1 MDAARLPDNAAD
13 LLAWYGEMG
22 VDVALDDEAPN
33 RFAESSMADSAP
45 APGGRA
51 LPTLESLRAPA
62 PVSPAAEAT
71 PAQAEAVADARMRA
85 AGATSL
91 DELRAILE
99 TYDGVALRKTATR
112 LVFADGNP
120 EARLMFVGEAP
131 GKDEDRAGLPFVGRA
146 GQLLDRML
154 AAIGLDRS
162 QVYIANIVPWRP
174 PGNRKPTA
182 QESELCLPFARRQIE
197 LVNPDVLVL
206 LGGTSTSALLGVE
219 GIMRQ
224 RGKWHEYDIGGRT
237 VPALPTLHPAFLLR
251 TPAQKKFA
259 WRDFRAIKAALD
271 AQTRN

>member
-1 MDAARLPDNAAD
+1 DRPPRYARPMDAARLPDNAAD

-33 RFAESSMADSAP
+33 RFAETGMADSAP

-71 PAQAEAVADARMRA
+71 PAQAEAVADARTRA

-162 QVYIANIVPWRP
+162 QVYIANIVP
-174 PGNRKPTA
+174 
-182 QESELCLPFARRQIE
+182 
-197 LVNPDVLVL
+197 
-206 LGGTSTSALLGVE
+206 
-219 GIMRQ
+219 
-224 RGKWHEYDIGGRT
+224 
-237 VPALPTLHPAFLLR
+237 
-251 TPAQKKFA
+251 
-259 WRDFRAIKAALD
+259 
-271 AQTRN
+271 